1 MAHVFAEK
9 LNRASGPVKMM
20 IPLNG
25 WSSVDIPG
33 NPTYNP
39 EEDRIFVEELREKLN
54 SEIQIV
60 EVQAN
65 MEDEAFARA
74 VVAAALEIL

>member
-9 LNRASGPVKMM
+9 LNRASDPVKVM

-25 WSSVDIPG
+25 WSSVDMPG

-39 EEDRIFVEELREKLN
+39 EEDRIFIKELREKLN

-65 MEDEAFARA
+65 MEDEAFAQA
-74 VVAAALEIL
+74 VVTAALEIF

>member
-1 MAHVFAEK
+1 MVVRGHTA
-9 LNRASGPVKMM
+9 
-20 IPLNG
+20 
-25 WSSVDIPG
+25 
-33 NPTYNP
+33 
-39 EEDRIFVEELREKLN
+39 EDRIFIEELREKLN

-74 VVAAALEIL
+74 VVNATLEIF

>member
-1 MAHVFAEK
+1 MV
-9 LNRASGPVKMM
+9 
-20 IPLNG
+20 PLDG

-33 NPTYNP
+33 NPTHNP
-39 EEDRIFVEELREKLN
+39 AEDLIFIEELRGKLN
-54 SEIQIV
+54 SEIQTV

-74 VVAAALEIL
+74 VVKAALEIF

>member
-9 LNRASGPVKMM
+9 LNRASGPVRML

-33 NPTYNP
+33 NPTHNP
-39 EEDRIFVEELREKLN
+39 AEDRIFIEELREKLN

-60 EVQAN
+60 EVQAH
-65 MEDEAFARA
+65 MEDEVFARA
-74 VVAAALEIL
+74 VVTAVLEIF